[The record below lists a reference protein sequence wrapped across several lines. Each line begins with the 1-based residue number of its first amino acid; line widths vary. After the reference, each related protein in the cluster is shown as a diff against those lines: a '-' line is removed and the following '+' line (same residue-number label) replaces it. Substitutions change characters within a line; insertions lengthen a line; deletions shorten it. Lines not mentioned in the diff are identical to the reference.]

1 MVNHITQT
9 LLTVPVTSMTTSSST
24 NGSIVRRSR
33 SLNQPFGWTL
43 SDRNVPEFN
52 RAQSAWDISSI
63 MSVIKFPAINNTKI
77 YIIMLVFYVYY
88 IPPSCQ
94 LGSNQKISS
103 WSTKRHMRSHIKNSF
118 ISLHKD
124 LWRNYFLTIEY
135 QALLSWKYN
144 VCYLNL
150 FPATLFLKT
159 FLLVLCSYSPI
170 LHPFYYQY
178 HLLR

>member
-1 MVNHITQT
+1 MVNHITQN

-24 NGSIVRRSR
+24 SGSMVRRSR

-52 RAQSAWDISSI
+52 KAQSAWDISSI
-63 MSVIKFPAINNTKI
+63 MSVIKFPTINNTCTKI
-77 YIIMLVFYVYY
+77 YILIMLFCISYTS
-88 IPPSCQ
+88 IMS
-94 LGSNQKISS
+94 SNQKIFSC
-103 WSTKRHMRSHIKNSF
+103 STEKHNHKKNSF

-124 LWRNYFLTIEY
+124 LWPNYFLTIEY

-150 FPATLFLKT
+150 FPATLSLKT

-178 HLLR
+178 RLLR

>member
-24 NGSIVRRSR
+24 SGSIVRRSR

-77 YIIMLVFYVYY
+77 YIIMLGFFCILYTS
-88 IPPSCQ
+88 IMS
-94 LGSNQKISS
+94 SNQKIFSC
-103 WSTKRHMRSHIKNSF
+103 STEKHSHIKNSF
-118 ISLHKD
+118 IGLQKD
-124 LWRNYFLTIEY
+124 LWPHYFLTTEY
-135 QALLSWKYN
+135 QALSWKHN

-150 FPATLFLKT
+150 FPATLSLKT

>member
-1 MVNHITQT
+1 MVNHITLT

-77 YIIMLVFYVYY
+77 YIIMLFFFGVLYTS
-88 IPPSCQ
+88 IMS
-94 LGSNQKISS
+94 SNQKIFS
-103 WSTKRHMRSHIKNSF
+103 WSTKKHMRSHIKNSF
-118 ISLHKD
+118 IGLQKD
-124 LWRNYFLTIEY
+124 LWPNYFLTVEY

-150 FPATLFLKT
+150 FPATLSLKT
-159 FLLVLCSYSPI
+159 VLLVLCSYSPI